1 MKLLGADEKEL
12 ADGCGERTGQLRKS
26 AGSRITAEEEIEEE
40 LLAGGDA
47 GDETAAVRRKTSGDR
62 RVRTRSCGRDC

>member
-12 ADGCGERTGQLRKS
+12 ADGCGERTDQLGKG

-47 GDETAAVRRKTSGDR
+47 SDETAAVRRKTPGDR
-62 RVRTRSCGRDC
+62 RVRTRSRGRDC

>member
-26 AGSRITAEEEIEEE
+26 AGSRITAEEEIKEE
-40 LLAGGDA
+40 LLTGGYA
-47 GDETAAVRRKTSGDR
+47 SDETAAVRRKTSGDR